1 MRRRWMLL
9 AWFAAALAILS
20 KGIVVGVLAGATL
33 VAYTLLNVIC
43 GRGGGCTCC
52 WAFRLFLFV
61 TAPWFVAVSARNPA
75 FLEFFFVHEHFARFL
90 TKVHK
95 REEPWWFFL
104 SLLAIGALPW
114 LLTMPAAVRGPG

>member
-1 MRRRWMLL
+1 MLL
-9 AWFAAALAILS
+9 AWLAAALAVLS

-33 VAYTLLNVIC
+33 VAYTAIERDMRPWRRLHLLL
-43 GRGGGCTCC
+43 GLP
-52 WAFRLFLFV
+52 LFLVV
-61 TAPWFVAVSARNPA
+61 TVPWFVAVSARNPS

-95 REEPWWFFL
+95 REEPWWYFL

-114 LLTMPAAVRGPG
+114 LLTLPAACAGVPG